1 MIDFTYQKDVRI
13 EPISYTVRAM
23 PEKVFDAWI
32 IPNMVEKWWGPDD
45 FTTRVLN
52 LTAKVGGC
60 FAFEMTAPNGS
71 SCIMSGVYRS
81 VDRPKRLVFEV
92 HEHCNL
98 NLPNSTEPQENAS
111 LVEVVFRGSELGTI
125 VTLTHKLLNTDYAKL
140 AKVSWTQS
148 ICQMEAVL
156 TESITS

>member
-1 MIDFTYQKDVRI
+1 MIDFTYQKDVRT
-13 EPISYTVRAM
+13 EPISYTVRAV

-45 FTTRVLN
+45 FTTRVFN
-52 LTAKVGGC
+52 LTAKIGGC

-98 NLPNSTEPQENAS
+98 NLPTNTELQENAS
-111 LVEVVFRGSELGTI
+111 LVEVVFRGTELGTI
-125 VTLTHKLLNTDYAKL
+125 VTLTHTLLNTDYAKL

-148 ICQMEAVL
+148 IRQMEAVL
-156 TESITS
+156 TEFFTS